1 MIFTP
6 IASSSHGN
14 AYIVADGES
23 RILLECGIPFKR
35 IQAALDYKVQEL
47 DGCLITHEH
56 KDHAGHV
63 GQLIKRGVPVYASP
77 GTIEALG
84 LEGITPLLMLPCNT
98 LGAPLR
104 LGNFVVVPFRVF
116 HDAKEPVGYLIRDS
130 AGQKLAFATDLVN
143 INYKLPDVNIFAL
156 EANFSDELL
165 SRNTHIPDA
174 VIKRIRNTHM
184 EINKLCGFL
193 SRQNLNACKQ
203 IWLLHLSDA
212 SSNEGLFV
220 DLVERTVG
228 PGITVQAAQK

>member
-14 AYIVADGES
+14 AYLVTDGES
-23 RILLECGIPFKR
+23 HILLECGIPFR
-35 IQAALDYKVQEL
+35 RLQSALDYKVHEL

-63 GQLIKRGVPVYASP
+63 DQLIKRGVPVYASP
-77 GTIEALG
+77 GTVEALG
-84 LEGITPLLMLPCNT
+84 MDGITPLLMLPGNT
-98 LGAPLR
+98 LGAPVR
-104 LGNFVVVPFRVF
+104 LGNFVIVPFRVY

-130 AGQKLAFATDLVN
+130 SGEKLAFATDFVN
-143 INYKLPDVNIFAL
+143 INYQFPDVTTFAL
-156 EANFSDELL
+156 EANFDDEIL

-184 EINKLCGFL
+184 EIHKLCAFL
-193 SRQNLNACKQ
+193 SKQNLNVCKQ
-203 IWLLHLSDA
+203 VWLLHLSDA

-228 PGITVQAAQK
+228 GGITVQAAQK